1 MASYRDSDIDTP
13 HQPPRV
19 VVRIQPKPLATS
31 VLAIVDTAAPWCILK
46 PQIGELIADELEELP
61 GRVRLST
68 RLGLIEGRLYKG
80 WLTLLA
86 QEGESLDL
94 EATYFLSPQWQGG
107 NFLGYEG
114 ALERVRFAI
123 DPRENLF
130 YFGETGL

>member
-1 MASYRDSDIDTP
+1 MASYRDSDVDAP

-19 VVRIQPKPLATS
+19 VVRIQPKPLATPI
-31 VLAIVDTAAPWCILK
+31 LAIVDTAAPWCILK
-46 PQIGELIADELEELP
+46 PQIGNLIADDLDELP

-68 RLGLIEGRLYKG
+68 RMGLIEGRLFKG

-94 EATYFLSPQWQGG
+94 EATFFLSAQWQGS

-114 ALERVRFAI
+114 ALERVRFAV
-123 DPRENLF
+123 DPRENQF
-130 YFGETGL
+130 YFGETG